1 MIQKILMR
9 LKHLSLLCLV
19 FVIYNVSIGTSK
31 VVLASNKMFVLA
43 PEEDKTPVISNNNN
57 TGQPV
62 SGNVNYKYNKENG
75 QTIGGNNYPPFK
87 EQMTNPYIN
96 FVNGKSQ
103 QGNDSDG
110 PQNFPPAPSVVWF
123 KKYIFD
129 FNAAVDSVK
138 DDYCAPE
145 PANGNKKIKSKI
157 TLISLFKRNWLFI
170 FLIPIF
176 FSGSLG
182 YNNTWIPLIKDW
194 NLYVYKTHELWL
206 AYGINYNIVSQLRI
220 PYVNYHIDLDLHLF
234 GINLFL
240 VVYHPR
246 ALFALLGA
254 LNILRIPEKCMLE
267 GAQILL
273 NCFQILD
280 FEIALCEYYSIS
292 LNVVPMILNIILLN
306 SIKKRVIELSNKS
319 VLYADKLS
327 LLDKFNEDEY
337 QLKGKNDKI

>member
-1 MIQKILMR
+1 MR

-31 VVLASNKMFVLA
+31 VVLASNST
-43 PEEDKTPVISNNNN
+43 EYKTPIISNNE
-57 TGQPV
+57 
-62 SGNVNYKYNKENG
+62 VNSK
-75 QTIGGNNYPPFK
+75 TIGENNYPSFK
-87 EQMTNPYIN
+87 EQMPKPPIN
-96 FVNGKSQ
+96 FVDDKSQ
-103 QGNDSDG
+103 QGDDFDG

-129 FNAAVDSVK
+129 FNATVDSVK
-138 DDYCAPE
+138 GDYCAQK
-145 PANGNKKIKSKI
+145 PANDNNKIKSKI

-176 FSGSLG
+176 FSGGLG

-194 NLYVYKTHELWL
+194 NLYVYKTHKFWF
-206 AYGINYNIVSQLRI
+206 AYGINYNIVSQWKI
-220 PYVNYHIDLDLHLF
+220 PYINYNIALDLHLL
-234 GINLFL
+234 GINILL

-319 VLYADKLS
+319 VL
-327 LLDKFNEDEY
+327 
-337 QLKGKNDKI
+337 